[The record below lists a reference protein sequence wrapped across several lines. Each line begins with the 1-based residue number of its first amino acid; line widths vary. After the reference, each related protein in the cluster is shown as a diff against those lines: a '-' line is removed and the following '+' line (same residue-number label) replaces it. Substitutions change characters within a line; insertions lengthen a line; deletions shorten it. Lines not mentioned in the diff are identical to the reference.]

1 MSRLVAVHYTATPRP
16 GGLELVS
23 WEMAAHAHVLNKAGV
38 LVTGTPGAP
47 DLDRHL
53 SRIVIPE
60 LGTDLAVNQQIFD
73 SFRRGLKHP
82 ALDSMTDYLHSA
94 LSGALQPGDVV
105 VYFNLFTLPYNVSL
119 TAAAWQLARE
129 RTDVTHI
136 AWSFDLCHGSPQF
149 DWRARC
155 SWPWSMFWTR
165 CPNVTYACPTS
176 ASALDLSRAIG
187 MPMDLVRI
195 IPPGLDPWRALRA
208 DADGMHDALE
218 QAVSRAGTVVVVPAR
233 MCKRKNLKRA
243 VDVAASLGALDANC
257 HMIITGSLG
266 GHDETADTQLA
277 DLQAYVAERQLQ
289 DSISI
294 ASALPGMSGRVS
306 RDATTSLIGISDVVL
321 LTSVQEGFLLPI
333 LEAALYR
340 APVVVPRLPAVDWA
354 SSVAR
359 LYEPDADSSV
369 VATLVLEA
377 AAQPAGKAHRFA
389 RTHYSWQN
397 ILTTHFA
404 ELLNGAEVR
413 RPIHS

>member
-1 MSRLVAVHYTATPRP
+1 MSRLVAIHYTATPRP

-47 DLDRHL
+47 DLDRNL

-60 LGTDLAVNQQIFD
+60 LGTDLLVNQRIFD
-73 SFRRGLKHP
+73 SFRRARKDP
-82 ALDSMTDYLHSA
+82 ALGGMTDYLYSA
-94 LSGALQPGDVV
+94 LSNALQPGDVV

-129 RTDVTHI
+129 RTDLTHI

-149 DWRARC
+149 DWRLRC

-165 CPNVTYACPTS
+165 CPNVIYACPTP
-176 ASALDLSRAIG
+176 ASAHDLSRAIG
-187 MPMDLVRI
+187 MPMDEVRLV
-195 IPPGLDPWRALRA
+195 PPGLDPWRALRA

-218 QAVSRAGTVVVVPAR
+218 PVVSRASTVVVVPAR
-233 MCKRKNLKRA
+233 MCRRKNLKRA
-243 VDVAASLGALDANC
+243 VDVAASLRALDEES

-266 GHDETADTQLA
+266 GHDETADAQLA
-277 DLQAYVAERQLQ
+277 DLQRYVAERRLQ

-294 ASALPGMSGRVS
+294 VSALPGVPGCVS

-321 LTSVQEGFLLPI
+321 LTSDQEGFLLPI
-333 LEAALYR
+333 LEAALHR
-340 APVVVPRLPAVDWA
+340 VPVVVPRLPAVGWA
-354 SSVAR
+354 SAVAR
-359 LYEPDADSSV
+359 LYDRDADSSEI
-369 VATLVLEA
+369 ARLVLEA
-377 AAQPAGKAHRFA
+377 AAQPAGKAHRLA
-389 RTHYSWQN
+389 RTRYSWQN

-404 ELLNGAEVR
+404 QILNGA
-413 RPIHS
+413 